1 MVSKTKTELK
11 RTIKYLQECNEKY
24 EEKLQ
29 KEKEACD
36 SILHAIL
43 NEAGIKSPECP
54 ICFKKFRKLDLYKK
68 HLNEHREV
76 KNG

>member
-1 MVSKTKTELK
+1 MKTKLELK
-11 RTIKYLQECNEKY
+11 KEIRELKEEVVLCDEKM
-24 EEKLQ
+24 K

-43 NEAGIKSPECP
+43 NEAGIKSPKCP

-68 HLNEHREV
+68 HLNKHREV